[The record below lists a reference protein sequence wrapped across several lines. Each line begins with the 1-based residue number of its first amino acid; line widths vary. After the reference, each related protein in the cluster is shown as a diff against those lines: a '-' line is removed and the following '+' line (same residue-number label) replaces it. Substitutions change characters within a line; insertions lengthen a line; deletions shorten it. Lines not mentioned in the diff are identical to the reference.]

1 MKKPGLPLL
10 VALIVSLVFLSCCT
24 QAPPILTPPESA
36 QTQAPS
42 TSAPPESTPSVQS
55 TDTRGP
61 NLIVSDLMITPTEVK
76 MRDNVGIAVRV
87 TNNGDETGTQ
97 TISLEVNGQAIDS
110 KEITLSA
117 GASDMVSL
125 VGGSSPPAASFLTY
139 GRAECGSDTGK

>member
-1 MKKPGLPLL
+1 
-10 VALIVSLVFLSCCT
+10 
-24 QAPPILTPPESA
+24 
-36 QTQAPS
+36 
-42 TSAPPESTPSVQS
+42 
-55 TDTRGP
+55 
-61 NLIVSDLMITPTEVK
+61 MITPTEVK